1 MKNQE
6 LNKNIQSALNKLI
19 ADEWFAGQIYKNF
32 AMLVD
37 SQERNLIYDDMMNTA
52 SDEINDHYAKLV
64 KFALEN
70 DYIIP
75 ASYTD
80 MKKFADAEDIKLFE
94 KSQKNK
100 TADYYLKEGIDAEIR
115 AIETYEKF
123 LHDKKVTENVDFH
136 MILQNNYYDEIEH
149 LNTFKFSMSSYEAMK
164 KFPK

>member
-1 MKNQE
+1 MKNPE

-19 ADEWFAGQIYKNF
+19 TDEWFAGQIYKNF

-64 KFALEN
+64 RFALEN
-70 DYIIP
+70 GYAIP
-75 ASYTD
+75 VIYAD
-80 MKKFADAEDIKLFE
+80 MKKYADAEDIKLFE
-94 KSQKNK
+94 KVQKNK
-100 TADYYLKEGIDAEIR
+100 NAEYYLKISIDAEIR

-123 LHDKKVTENVDFH
+123 LHDKKVTEDISFQ
-136 MILQNNYYDEIEH
+136 MIIQNNYYDEIEH
-149 LNTFKFSMSSYEAMK
+149 LNTFKFSLSSYEAME